1 MRSGFPRNFT
11 RGPCGL
17 LLAIDLMGAYAC
29 ADSGAATDAATSTG
43 TTPETSTSTSTPT
56 STQSATQGTPTGT
69 ATGGTG
75 PVEGFSPEPRWVL
88 RDRDGVRVQALVEP
102 RCGQWS
108 DSEATGRC
116 RPLEFDSPNSFPCAR
131 VVDHEGRYLNLLF
144 DLKTGKLD
152 PCMFTADKAGDINQP
167 WNQIPGAAFTN
178 AECAGTAY
186 SNLFGEIGSIDYTR
200 AHTIW
205 FADGEM
211 WLVSEKD
218 CLVSNFWWSDFGTC
232 KGPGNLS
239 RRCPFVVVPDW
250 VKNLLPNP
258 PYTMSVE
265 YG

>member
-1 MRSGFPRNFT
+1 
-11 RGPCGL
+11 
-17 LLAIDLMGAYAC
+17 
-29 ADSGAATDAATSTG
+29 
-43 TTPETSTSTSTPT
+43 
-56 STQSATQGTPTGT
+56 
-69 ATGGTG
+69 
-75 PVEGFSPEPRWVL
+75 VEGFSPEPRWVL

-108 DSEATGRC
+108 DSEATARC

-144 DLKTGKLD
+144 DLQTGKLD
-152 PCMFTADKAGDINQP
+152 PCMFTADMAGDINLP
-167 WNQIPGAAFTN
+167 WNEIPGAAFTN

-186 SNLFGEIGSIDYTR
+186 SNLYDELGSSNYTR

-205 FADGEM
+205 FADGDM

-232 KGPGNLS
+232 KGPGGLS
-239 RRCPFVVVPDW
+239 RRCPLVVVPDW